1 MNVYS
6 TKNKDNKL
14 KNIYLTNRN
23 SLILNKTDI
32 INEQNYNKKIKV
44 FLETYKLNKTLKEK
58 RYEIDKSNNFLFEI
72 HNFQYIDKLK
82 EACKSIFSNDFYKKL
97 FSNEIN
103 QVIFCIN
110 KLHKIIEKNNN
121 KNDVIMKIIENF
133 DILLKILGFILYS
146 NQSSSLI
153 KYFFEFIECYINYCQ
168 KEIKKLNDIESNIL
182 LNIFC
187 DKLINPNNVLS
198 NHANNL
204 ILKLSDIIGVDKI
217 FLMLTNIIKYKN
229 NKLKNKIITI
239 ILNIFDKINL
249 ADNILL
255 KNVRNI
261 LILYFESELN
271 IKNKIILLLKKTY
284 EKIGEKDF
292 YEFIQ
297 FLSNKQK
304 EEILLKIYEKEIKNN
319 DIKEKIFNKN
329 GNTFKRYAN
338 SEEKRIKNISKLKKN
353 GNNTPEKILNNRN
366 YMKINKA
373 IYKNGKTFN
382 NYYSN
387 TSNIKH
393 HTKNN
398 TSILRNKIHKNIIP
412 NKSNQVTLT
421 NSSFHRNIKRN
432 INSNKIKTDKL
443 KPKKNNN
450 NIKKFKWNF

>member
-1 MNVYS
+1 M
-6 TKNKDNKL
+6 
-14 KNIYLTNRN
+14 
-23 SLILNKTDI
+23 
-32 INEQNYNKKIKV
+32 
-44 FLETYKLNKTLKEK
+44 
-58 RYEIDKSNNFLFEI
+58 
-72 HNFQYIDKLK
+72 
-82 EACKSIFSNDFYKKL
+82 
-97 FSNEIN
+97 
-103 QVIFCIN
+103 
-110 KLHKIIEKNNN
+110 
-121 KNDVIMKIIENF
+121 
-133 DILLKILGFILYS
+133 
-146 NQSSSLI
+146 
-153 KYFFEFIECYINYCQ
+153 
-168 KEIKKLNDIESNIL
+168 
-182 LNIFC
+182 
-187 DKLINPNNVLS
+187 
-198 NHANNL
+198 
-204 ILKLSDIIGVDKI
+204 
-217 FLMLTNIIKYKN
+217 
-229 NKLKNKIITI
+229 
-239 ILNIFDKINL
+239 
-249 ADNILL
+249 
-255 KNVRNI
+255 
-261 LILYFESELN
+261 YFESELN

-432 INSNKIKTDKL
+432 INSNKIKANKL